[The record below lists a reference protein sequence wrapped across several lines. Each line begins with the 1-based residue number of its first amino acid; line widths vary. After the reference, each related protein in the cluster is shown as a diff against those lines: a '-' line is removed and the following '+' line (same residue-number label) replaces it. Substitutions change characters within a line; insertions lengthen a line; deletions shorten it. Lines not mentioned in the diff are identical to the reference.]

1 MFIYSRFE
9 ALIHETGVT
18 KASIARRI
26 GRTPTVCQDWKAGKS
41 EPSADQLQIVAAAL
55 GTTPAYLTGATDK
68 KTLPTGAPSG
78 VMFRMEPYSL
88 ASRISVTMRSMSAF
102 SFGSFLWKYSM
113 VIA

>member
-9 ALIHETGVT
+9 ALIRETGVT

-55 GTTPAYLTGATDK
+55 GTTPGATDK
-68 KTLPTGAPSG
+68 KMLPTGAPAGEEDPLDAQLRELLSHADDDLKQA
-78 VMFRMEPYSL
+78 M
-88 ASRISVTMRSMSAF
+88 IAF
-102 SFGSFLWKYSM
+102 LERFQKK
-113 VIA
+113 

>member
-9 ALIHETGVT
+9 ALIRETGVT

-55 GTTPAYLTGATDK
+55 GTTHRPVRRT
-68 KTLPTGAPSG
+68 
-78 VMFRMEPYSL
+78 
-88 ASRISVTMRSMSAF
+88 RSTHS
-102 SFGSFLWKYSM
+102 SGSFFPMLTM
-113 VIA
+113 I